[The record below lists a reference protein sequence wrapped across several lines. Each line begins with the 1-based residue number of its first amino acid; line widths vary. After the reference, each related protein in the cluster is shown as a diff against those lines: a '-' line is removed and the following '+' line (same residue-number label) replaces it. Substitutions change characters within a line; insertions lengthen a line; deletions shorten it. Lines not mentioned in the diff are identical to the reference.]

1 MSSDGRARGCT
12 SSCIVAC
19 KPRGETGGVGSL
31 STLYAPRARGITGSV
46 IDASTSL
53 LADQA
58 HDVVRLAMG
67 SPAPEAIPS
76 PIFATL
82 LADLAGAGDGAFD
95 YAPTEGDRALRD
107 ALLAFLSEQGAP
119 VPAEELLIT
128 SGGMQGLDLVCKLFV
143 GPGDLVAVESPT
155 YTNGAAT
162 IAGYEGEMLE
172 VPGDAD
178 GMDVEALARLVGE
191 RAIPPKLI
199 YTIPT
204 FQNPSGTTLSLAR
217 RERLIELAAQ
227 WGAVVLEDDPYSL
240 LRFEG
245 EPLPS
250 LRELGAGR
258 ARVIGVHT
266 FSKVL
271 APGLRVGW
279 VVAEPEVIARMIK
292 ARQSMD
298 TCTAPPMQ
306 RLVARF
312 LKDGLADAHLEEL
325 RLAYRE
331 RKRAMQQAL
340 ADELGHLGV
349 EWTDPHGGFFLWLTL
364 PEPVDTQALFPHA
377 LAEGVAYIPGPAFS
391 ISGRFTNALRLA
403 FSAEPPDRARDGIRR
418 LNRAIDHQLVTT

>member
-1 MSSDGRARGCT
+1 VSAGLRGD
-12 SSCIVAC
+12 
-19 KPRGETGGVGSL
+19 TGGVATL
-31 STLYAPRARGITGSV
+31 ANLYAPRARGITGSV
-46 IDASTSL
+46 IDSSTSL

-76 PIFATL
+76 PTFATL
-82 LADLAGAGDGAFD
+82 LAELADGGHGAFD
-95 YAPTEGDRALRD
+95 YGATEGDPALRQ
-107 ALLAFLSEQGAP
+107 ALLAFLSDQGAP
-119 VPAEELLIT
+119 VPSEELLIT

-143 GPGDLVAVESPT
+143 GRGDLVAVESPT
-155 YTNGAAT
+155 YTNGTAT

-178 GMDVEALARLVGE
+178 GMDVDALASLVTDRG
-191 RAIPPKLI
+191 APPKLI

-217 RERLIELAAQ
+217 RERLIELAAE
-227 WGAVVLEDDPYSL
+227 WGAVILEDDPYSL

-245 EPLPS
+245 EALPS

-266 FSKVL
+266 FSKIL

-279 VVAEPEVIARMIK
+279 VMAEPEVIARMID

-312 LKDGLADAHLEEL
+312 LADGHADAHLERL
-325 RLAYRE
+325 RGAYRE
-331 RKRAMQQAL
+331 RKQAMQRAL
-340 ADELGHLGV
+340 ELELGHLDAS
-349 EWTDPHGGFFLWLTL
+349 WTDPHGGFFLWLTL
-364 PEPVDTQALFPHA
+364 PEPIDAEVLFPRA
-377 LAEGVAYIPGPAFS
+377 LAEGVAFIPGAAFS
-391 ISGRFTNALRLA
+391 IGGRFTNALRLA
-403 FSAEPPDRARDGIRR
+403 FSAEPPHRAHDGIRR
-418 LNRAIDHQLVTT
+418 LHRAIEQQLAID

>member
-1 MSSDGRARGCT
+1 VARLA
-12 SSCIVAC
+12 S
-19 KPRGETGGVGSL
+19 
-31 STLYAPRARGITGSV
+31 LYAPRAHGITGSV
-46 IDASTSL
+46 IDSSTSL

-76 PIFATL
+76 PTFATL
-82 LADLAGAGDGAFD
+82 LAELAGAGYGAFD
-95 YAPTEGDRALRD
+95 YGATEGDPALRD
-107 ALLAFLSEQGAP
+107 ALLAFLAEQGVP
-119 VPAEELLIT
+119 VPSEELLIT

-143 GPGDLVAVESPT
+143 GRGDLVAVESPT
-155 YTNGAAT
+155 YTNGTAT

-178 GMDVEALARLVGE
+178 GMDVEALARLVAELG
-191 RAIPPKLI
+191 AAPKVI

-204 FQNPSGTTLSLAR
+204 FQNPSGTTLSLER
-217 RERLIELAAQ
+217 RERLIELASG
-227 WGAVVLEDDPYSL
+227 WGAVILEDDPYSL

-245 EPLPS
+245 EALPS

-266 FSKVL
+266 FSKIL

-279 VVAEPEVIARMIK
+279 VLAEPEVIGRMVA

-312 LKDGLADAHLEEL
+312 LEDGLADAHLEGL
-325 RLAYRE
+325 RGAYRE
-331 RKRAMQQAL
+331 RKQAMQQAL
-340 ADELGHLGV
+340 ELELGHLGAS
-349 EWTDPHGGFFLWLTL
+349 WTDPHGGFFLWLTL
-364 PEPVDTQALFPHA
+364 PEPIDTQALFTRA

-391 ISGRFTNALRLA
+391 INGRFTNALRLA
-403 FSAEPPDRARDGIRR
+403 FSAEPPHRAHDGIRR
-418 LNRAIDHQLVTT
+418 LHRAIEHQLATN

>member
-1 MSSDGRARGCT
+1 
-12 SSCIVAC
+12 
-19 KPRGETGGVGSL
+19 
-31 STLYAPRARGITGSV
+31 V
-46 IDASTSL
+46 IDSSTSL
-53 LADQA
+53 LAGQS

-82 LADLAGAGDGAFD
+82 LAELAGAGNGAFD
-95 YAPTEGDRALRD
+95 YGATEGDPALRE
-107 ALLAFLSEQGAP
+107 ALLAFLSQQGTP
-119 VPAEELLIT
+119 VAAEELLIT

-155 YTNGAAT
+155 YTNGTAT

-172 VPGDAD
+172 VAGDAD
-178 GMDVEALARLVGE
+178 GMDVEALARLVAE
-191 RAIPPKLI
+191 RGLPPKLI
-199 YTIPT
+199 YAIPT

-217 RERLIELAAQ
+217 REQLIDLAAE
-227 WGAVVLEDDPYSL
+227 WDAVVLEDDPYSL

-258 ARVIGVHT
+258 ARVIAVHT
-266 FSKVL
+266 FSKIL

-279 VVAEPEVIARMIK
+279 VVAEPEVIARMIA

-312 LKDGLADAHLEEL
+312 LDEGLADAHLQDL
-325 RLAYRE
+325 RVAYRE

-340 ADELGHLGV
+340 ADELGHLGSD
-349 EWTDPHGGFFLWLTL
+349 WTDPHGGFFLWLTL
-364 PEPVDTQALFPHA
+364 PEAVDTQALFPHA
-377 LAEGVAYIPGPAFS
+377 LAEGVAYIPGSAFS
-391 ISGRFTNALRLA
+391 ISGRFANALRLA
-403 FSAEPPDRARDGIRR
+403 FSAEPPHRARDGVRR
-418 LNRAIDHQLVTT
+418 LHRAIEHQLATT